1 MDLGII
7 IFSEISQ
14 TKIVHHLNVQSKKK
28 GYKWTYLG
36 NGKRLTDIEN
46 KIMVTEGDRED
57 GFWDVGG
64 EIN

>member
-28 GYKWTYLG
+28 DTNELIWEMAKDSQT
-36 NGKRLTDIEN
+36 
-46 KIMVTEGDRED
+46 
-57 GFWDVGG
+57 
-64 EIN
+64 